1 MKAGSTQGIMVDLHI
16 DLSTVQEAIF
26 TFADESKKMLLQKRY
41 PGEVQE
47 VEGKLYIPLD
57 QDDTLLLCG
66 YFLME
71 GQVNFVDKSV
81 SKTKTFKRHMHDTLA
96 TEIVDGNAPN
106 TSGIRMIDADISE
119 GIIFVNT
126 GGPSYE
132 IGDGLKLEG
141 NVLSVD
147 TATEVEE
154 DNTKPVTSGAVY
166 TTVVNINALLETI

>member
-1 MKAGSTQGIMVDLHI
+1 MVDLHI
-16 DLSTVQEAIF
+16 ELSAVQEVIF
-26 TFADESKKMLLQKRY
+26 TFADENKKMLLQKRY
-41 PGEVQE
+41 PGDVQE
-47 VEGKLYIPLD
+47 LEGKLYIPLD
-57 QDDTLLLCG
+57 QDDTLMLCG
-66 YFLME
+66 NFFLE

-81 SKTKTFKRHMHDTLA
+81 SKTKTFKRHMDNTLA
-96 TEIVDGNAPN
+96 TEIVEGNTPN
-106 TSGIRMIDADISE
+106 ANGLKMIDADISD

-126 GGPSYE
+126 GGSSYE

-166 TTVVNINALLETI
+166 VQLGNVEALLENI